1 MNTVDKCIDY
11 FPKGKALIARR
22 SGEIGGVEMNLSFG
36 GVYNAV
42 VEVVQ
47 DEEVDDPVH
56 SRMGQWG

>member
-22 SGEIGGVEMNLSFG
+22 SGEIGVVEMNLSFG
-36 GVYNAV
+36 DVYNAV

-47 DEEVDDPVH
+47 DEEEDYPVPD
-56 SRMGQWG
+56 RMGQWG